1 MKIEDA
7 LAKLEEVTM
16 RLEKADLP
24 LDEAI
29 ELFEAGLDLATEAK
43 KALEGARLRVEQ
55 VVERTKGIFALEPF
69 DAP

>member
-7 LAKLEEVTM
+7 LAKLEEVTT

-55 VVERTKGIFALEPF
+55 VIERTKGVFSLEPF